1 MNGSNG
7 FYGNVYGKN
16 EGAAL
21 NDQFWPHSMNE
32 ATLGSAAMSSGINT
46 GTNSNSSSN
55 AVNSAATGTATL
67 ANNVP
72 VVGLPGGT
80 GYFPLLSDARQYPQ
94 SQQQFS
100 ASAPQSLGGKVN
112 QISLGC
118 RSNPSSPQ
126 YPAGS
131 GHSKKRV
138 ARACDHCRRRKIKC
152 DSINPQSNKC
162 TNCTKYSAE
171 CKFTKLR
178 DDGDKKRKTPEFL
191 EKLSAASDDM
201 NVLNFVPVNSIPSNP
216 ALSAMPVG
224 PSHSESNNN
233 GTTFANVNTGLDNM
247 DRIGRNAELTK
258 PLHAINGKVEKL
270 DRKVSMIVDN
280 LAKLE
285 WLIDKMVTDYG
296 KDIDNRKGLPKPKP
310 KHYCT
315 ALLTF
320 QTMAW
325 VKCKLNPSETDEEF
339 MTPLRDLLTVS
350 VKWYIIKTKEITDF
364 SSLIFK
370 EGRYTLYPLPPS
382 GQAKRI
388 VENFRAA
395 IAMSSTPG
403 LLGLDYYLSLI
414 DKYHEPDAAP
424 LSYAELLL
432 LNVSLCSG
440 ASRMRLFING
450 DTYRLRKDRY
460 NPSREELKNIENDTL
475 LNSIYFYNKV
485 SIAGGGTVEIQALLI
500 LSLYL
505 QENINT
511 ELSSSVLATAIRF
524 AMDLGLNQDSCYE
537 NLNLEEEILRRSL
550 WWHCFNRDK
559 WFALLLSRPPMIRD
573 QDMDMLTDQNYFD
586 YIKKLLSAN
595 RFKYGEEVDT
605 LANLE
610 MALDYMV
617 NYCEFLPTFLSYF
630 IQKLVRL
637 ESKIIEC
644 CFSTR
649 SILDYSFD
657 EVLDRVLVIRKD
669 LIDWDENLH
678 PCMRLDSYRQYV
690 SLLYVHHG
698 VDNPA
703 LTYEIACSRIVGC
716 HFRNLHMKVL
726 LSMFAVSFLV
736 DNLDQF
742 KTSRHTIPKI
752 YRMCIDEGIENSM
765 KMLKIFQTVDY
776 DRHMYNDV
784 MYLFLTG
791 VFALLLYT
799 ARHIDEE
806 DNQRIPSIIE
816 LLITDHALLV
826 GENQECL
833 VSDNIKWNTSV
844 FFYTFLLAKIV
855 EHFNKNSPHAKNY
868 DFNAEHYA
876 PMLEKIMNH
885 STKVKNDSIDRLIS
899 CMEKYPCTVSDLQAS
914 KHSQKVDPPQFVPG
928 KSVQMLPL
936 SQSMFSDMDKE
947 TIDYLR
953 SSRPFKNSKSL
964 NGDVK
969 QKFRKDTSLFP
980 TRHSNFSTIYDA
992 YTSGAFARSPV
1003 YSESTTPKQEA
1014 QNGAADEA
1022 LSDIRSFF
1030 CLDELLYDRDFAFS
1044 KACDGPIFQRL

>member
-7 FYGNVYGKN
+7 FYGNVYSKN
-16 EGAAL
+16 DGTAL

-32 ATLGSAAMSSGINT
+32 PTLSSTAMSSGINA
-46 GTNSNSSSN
+46 GSNSNNGSN
-55 AVNSAATGTATL
+55 TFNSGTAGPATL

-72 VVGLPGGT
+72 VVGLPGGA

-94 SQQQFS
+94 GQQQFS
-100 ASAPQSLGGKVN
+100 TSAPQSAGGKPN
-112 QISLGC
+112 QALLGS

-126 YPAGS
+126 YPAGN

-152 DSINPQSNKC
+152 DAINPQSNKC
-162 TNCTKYSAE
+162 TNCTKYNAE
-171 CKFTKLR
+171 CRFTKLR
-178 DDGDKKRKTPEFL
+178 DDIEKKRNTPEFL
-191 EKLSAASDDM
+191 EKLGSASDDM
-201 NVLNFVPVNSIPSNP
+201 NVLNFVPVNSIASNP
-216 ALSAMPVG
+216 ALSSIPVG
-224 PSHSESNNN
+224 PANNEN
-233 GTTFANVNTGLDNM
+233 NHNDSTFANVNTGLDTR
-247 DRIGRNAELTK
+247 DRTGRNGELTK
-258 PLHAINGKVEKL
+258 PLNAINGKVEKL
-270 DRKVSMIVDN
+270 DRKVSMIVNN

-296 KDIDNRKGLPKPKP
+296 DTTENRKGLPKPKA
-310 KHYCT
+310 KNYCT

-325 VKCKLNPSETDEEF
+325 VKCKLNPSETNEKF

-364 SSLIFK
+364 SSLISK

-388 VENFRAA
+388 VENFRASIA
-395 IAMSSTPG
+395 ISSTPG

-414 DKYHEPDAAP
+414 DKYYEPDAPP

-440 ASRMRLFING
+440 ASRMRLFISG
-450 DTYRLRKDRY
+450 DSYRLRKDRY

-475 LNSIYFYNKV
+475 LNAIYFYNKV
-485 SIAGGGTVEIQALLI
+485 AIAGGGTVEIQALLI

-524 AMDLGLNQDSCYE
+524 AMDLGLNQDSSYE
-537 NLNLEEEILRRSL
+537 NLNLEEEILMRSL

-559 WFALLLSRPPMIRD
+559 WFALILSRPPMIRD
-573 QDMDMLTDQNYFD
+573 QDMDMLTDQNYYD

-595 RFKYGEEVDT
+595 RFKYGEEVDKI
-605 LANLE
+605 ANLE

-637 ESKIIEC
+637 ESKMIEC

-669 LIDWDENLH
+669 LRDWDENLH

-698 VDNPA
+698 VENPA

-742 KTSRHTIPKI
+742 KSSRHTIPKI
-752 YRMCIDEGIENSM
+752 YRMFIDEGIENSM

-776 DRHMYNDV
+776 DRHMYNDIL
-784 MYLFLTG
+784 YLFLTG

-799 ARHIDEE
+799 ARHMDED
-806 DNQRIPSIIE
+806 DNQRIPSIIQ
-816 LLITDHALLV
+816 LLIIDHAILV

-855 EHFNKNSPHAKNY
+855 ENFNKNSPHAKNY
-868 DFNAEHYA
+868 DFDSERYA
-876 PMLEKIMNH
+876 SMLEKILVH
-885 STKVKNDSIDRLIS
+885 STKVKNDSIDRLVA
-899 CMEKYPCTVSDLQAS
+899 CMEKSPLTETDLQAT
-914 KHSQKVDPPQFVPG
+914 KHSQKADPSQFAPS
-928 KSVQMLPL
+928 KSVQLLPL
-936 SQSMFSDMDKE
+936 SQTMYSDIDEE
-947 TIDYLR
+947 TMDYLR
-953 SSRPFKNSKSL
+953 SSRPFNRVR
-964 NGDVK
+964 GDLK
-969 QKFRKDTSLFP
+969 TKFRRDTSLFP
-980 TRHSNFSTIYDA
+980 TSYSNFSTVYDA
-992 YTSGAFARSPV
+992 YTSGTFGPSPA
-1003 YSESTTPKQEA
+1003 YAEPTIPKPQP
-1014 QNGAADEA
+1014 QNEAADEA
-1022 LSDIRSFF
+1022 LSGIRSFF
-1030 CLDELLYDRDFAFS
+1030 CLDELLYDRDFTFS
-1044 KACDGPIFQRL
+1044 KACNGPIFQKL